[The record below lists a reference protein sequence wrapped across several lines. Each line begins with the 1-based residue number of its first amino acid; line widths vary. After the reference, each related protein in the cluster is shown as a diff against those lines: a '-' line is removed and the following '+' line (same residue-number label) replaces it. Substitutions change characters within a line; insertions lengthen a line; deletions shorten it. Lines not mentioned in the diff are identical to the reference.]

1 MPGIYT
7 VSFTQQTVANA
18 SGDYDLFE
26 VTPAD
31 DMPVEIVGL
40 VLAVT
45 SETGDA
51 AEEIL
56 PIQII
61 RGHATTGN
69 GTATTP
75 RPVDPKN
82 AASAFTAETVGS
94 TIASAG
100 TGVTL
105 YADAMNVRAGLQVWF
120 PEGCGPRAT
129 QADTTIVVRS
139 SGTVADDVT
148 MSGTLFVREV

>member
-1 MPGIYT
+1 MSRMYT
-7 VSFTQQTVANA
+7 VSFTQQTIANA

-26 VTPAD
+26 ITPAD
-31 DMPVEIVGL
+31 DAPLEVVGIF
-40 VLAVT
+40 LAVT

-69 GTATTP
+69 GTSTTP
-75 RPVDPKN
+75 QPIDPKGP
-82 AASAFTAETVGS
+82 AAGFTAETVGA

-100 TGVTL
+100 TGVTVF
-105 YADAMNVRAGLQVWF
+105 ADAFNVRAGYQMWF
-120 PEGCGPRAT
+120 PEGCGPRVT
-129 QADTTIVVRS
+129 QANTTMVVRS
-139 SGTVADDVT
+139 SATVADDVT